1 MLVGADDIDRET
13 FENSM
18 SIIVKH
24 RSDIDLVAERV
35 AVKLAEADVHD
46 RG

>member
-1 MLVGADDIDRET
+1 
-13 FENSM
+13 M

-35 AVKLAEADVHD
+35 AVKLGDAQADVHD

>member
-1 MLVGADDIDRET
+1 
-13 FENSM
+13 M
-18 SIIVKH
+18 SILVKH

-35 AVKLAEADVHD
+35 AVKLAETDVHN

>member
-1 MLVGADDIDRET
+1 
-13 FENSM
+13 M
-18 SIIVKH
+18 SILVKH

-35 AVKLAEADVHD
+35 AVKLEGPADVHN